1 MSTID
6 RQRIAAV
13 KALEAMGYR
22 FREDNGSSPTQLA
35 DRQKLTPCT
44 RCSSTARISWRGT
57 SKCRR
62 RSRSIRPSSEQ
73 SMLMSRGVGLMAR
86 RRVAKASCLAPAPDG
101 MAPAVQSASR
111 ACIGHDRGRS
121 G

>member
-6 RQRIAAV
+6 RHS
-13 KALEAMGYR
+13 ALQPSKRSRQWGTDSAKTS
-22 FREDNGSSPTQLA
+22 GSSPKQLA
-35 DRQKLTPCT
+35 DRQKPMACT
-44 RCSSTARISWRGT
+44 RCSSTALISWRGT

-101 MAPAVQSASR
+101 MAQSLR
-111 ACIGHDRGRS
+111 
-121 G
+121 